1 MISKKKF
8 FHIFIF
14 SCFALNT
21 PAQARIEHESDVRF
35 LGIFDDFDLFSGD
48 DDLSDMLDAS
58 NVSLSMT
65 RLPPQDILD
74 LLKLGAGT
82 HMELLQ
88 QNFFLR
94 TNPLNVRNILDMPV
108 FEPATI
114 YPPSQWTLGGHLF
127 WNKTSKS
134 KFTGEHT
141 GLQSYLAILQPNFLD
156 VIEEE
161 LDSIFDLL
169 HLEGVDIEE
178 LLALFRNM
186 TVEDRRTGLMF
197 HGEYFWKRLT
207 LRFMLPLYYHER
219 NLNFQTEA
227 EKDAVFAAFSLD
239 PDLQDTDF
247 QDAHFVSDQLGFGD
261 ARIEF
266 DAIIMEAEKYRVR
279 LGAMGTIP
287 MAFAF
292 KKGLKGTYFKK
303 ETAVQNLRFAEINL
317 DTIINGEIDL
327 DNLFD
332 LTNTPTGVQEALD
345 TILDFFVGSL
355 DHMNATLLDAS
366 LGNHFFGVGPM
377 FRSETR
383 LDTFFKHSAWAEKV
397 WWLGRGSIEYFFPRK
412 MKRFFDQRIDFNNF
426 AGRNFCDPTQ
436 AIDNLAF
443 VEQQLTDR
451 FYPRYLETRVQP
463 GLLFRWTGRFVFQKN
478 HHWSFFLG
486 TDTWI
491 QTKESFSVTSI
502 DAPADN
508 IGFLRIDAAKSP
520 APYQF
525 KIQGGFIYEW
535 ERPKRD
541 WLISLNG
548 DYTLFDSGVGHDYTI
563 SFNVETHF

>member
-1 MISKKKF
+1 MIPQKKF

-21 PAQARIEHESDVRF
+21 PAQGAIEHESEARF

-48 DDLSDMLDAS
+48 DDLSDMLNATD
-58 NVSLSMT
+58 VSLALT
-65 RLPPQDILD
+65 RIAPQDILD
-74 LLKLGAGT
+74 VLKLGAGT

-114 YPPSQWTLGGHLF
+114 YPPSRWTLGGHLF

-134 KFTGEHT
+134 KFTDDKT
-141 GLQSYLAILQPNFLD
+141 GLQAYLRILQPNFLD
-156 VIEEE
+156 VIENE
-161 LDSIFDLL
+161 LNDLFGL
-169 HLEGVDIEE
+169 LDLEVDIEA
-178 LLALFRNM
+178 LLKLFRNM

-197 HGEYFWKRLT
+197 HGECFWKQLT
-207 LRFMLPLYYHER
+207 VRFLLPLYYHER

-227 EKDAVFAAFSLD
+227 EKDAVIAAFGLD
-239 PDLQDTDF
+239 PDLGNTDF
-247 QDAHFVSDQLGFGD
+247 QDAHFVSDQIGFGD
-261 ARIEF
+261 ARLEV
-266 DAIIMEAEKYRVR
+266 DTIIMNAEKYRIR
-279 LGAMGTIP
+279 LGGMATIP

-292 KKGLKGTYFKK
+292 KKGIKGTYFKK
-303 ETAVQNLRFAEINL
+303 ETAVQNLRFAELNL

-332 LTNTPTGVQEALD
+332 LTSTPSGAQEALD
-345 TILDFFVGSL
+345 TLLDFLVGSI
-355 DHMNATLLDAS
+355 DHMNATLLDTS
-366 LGNHFFGVGPM
+366 LGNHFFGIGPM
-377 FRSETR
+377 FRTETR
-383 LDTFFKHSAWAEKV
+383 MDVFFKNSAWAEKV
-397 WWLGRGSIEYFFPRK
+397 WWLGRGSIEYFFPRTI
-412 MKRFFDQRIDFNNF
+412 KRFFDQAIDYNNF
-426 AGRNFCDPTQ
+426 AGRDFCDPAQ
-436 AIDNLAF
+436 ADNNLEF
-443 VEQQLTDR
+443 IEQQLTDR

-478 HHWSFFLG
+478 NHWSFFIG
-486 TDTWI
+486 SDTWI
-491 QTKESFSVTSI
+491 QLKESFSANSI
-502 DAPADN
+502 NAPADI
-508 IGFLRIDAAKSP
+508 IGFLRVEAAKSP
-520 APYQF
+520 QPYQG